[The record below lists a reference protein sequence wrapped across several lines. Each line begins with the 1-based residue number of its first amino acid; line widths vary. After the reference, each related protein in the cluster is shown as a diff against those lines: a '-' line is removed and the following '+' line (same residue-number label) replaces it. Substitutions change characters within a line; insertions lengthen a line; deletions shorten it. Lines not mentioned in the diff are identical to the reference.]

1 MPIKIHHGPPG
12 SFKTSGAIGDD
23 FLREAKAGRVIV
35 TNVRGVSRERTLETF
50 PDLPDSFDVIWVDD
64 RTDEGR
70 EKLRT
75 WFHWAPEGAY
85 LFIDEAQDIWP
96 RHWRD
101 SDLAKLDYPGG
112 RDAALR
118 DNRPK
123 DWAQAWDK
131 HRHWNWDLVL
141 TTPDIKKIRDDI
153 RGIADGAYKHKDL
166 ALLGLGGRY
175 IEGFHAPDDNPKSE
189 SNFYNIGRKKVP
201 SYVWK
206 LYDSTATGK
215 FSATK
220 SGTPLWKNP
229 KLIFLVAVLLGSLG
243 FAVYNGGS
251 VLPSPVALVGGKA
264 APATGG
270 QVSQGRINPAPG
282 GAGSYVYGG
291 PGGEAG
297 AGRSAVTAEQYLAQY
312 KPRIDGLM
320 HTAPAY
326 DALTQPAVVPEPV
339 GCVNSKRTGCRC
351 FTQQGTHYETT
362 EEICRQIMDKGLFMA
377 WKQGEPLKDQ
387 AKAPESNDQ
396 EVKVRAA
403 ILAQEDKYG
412 PPPVPVLT
420 GNDSTNP
427 RINPL
432 ARPL

>member
-1 MPIKIHHGPPG
+1 
-12 SFKTSGAIGDD
+12 
-23 FLREAKAGRVIV
+23 
-35 TNVRGVSRERTLETF
+35 
-50 PDLPDSFDVIWVDD
+50 
-64 RTDEGR
+64 
-70 EKLRT
+70 
-75 WFHWAPEGAY
+75 
-85 LFIDEAQDIWP
+85 
-96 RHWRD
+96 
-101 SDLAKLDYPGG
+101 
-112 RDAALR
+112 
-118 DNRPK
+118 
-123 DWAQAWDK
+123 
-131 HRHWNWDLVL
+131 
-141 TTPDIKKIRDDI
+141 
-153 RGIADGAYKHKDL
+153 
-166 ALLGLGGRY
+166 
-175 IEGFHAPDDNPKSE
+175 
-189 SNFYNIGRKKVP
+189 
-201 SYVWK
+201 
-206 LYDSTATGK
+206 
-215 FSATK
+215 
-220 SGTPLWKNP
+220 
-229 KLIFLVAVLLGSLG
+229 VAVLFGSLG
-243 FAVYNGGS
+243 FAIYNGGS

-264 APATGG
+264 VPATGG

-282 GAGSYVYGG
+282 GASPYVYGG